1 MVIDASLSLCPVQL
15 NSNVVSL
22 NSHVG
27 QYAVICEKQ
36 REEVWRQA
44 PDRECLGWN
53 IDMLVELLTS
63 ILNIVC
69 CFVHSKILKLKQ
81 KLKEYEERKSQNS
94 GPGGSELT
102 WSRKQAEFKQ

>member
-1 MVIDASLSLCPVQL
+1 
-15 NSNVVSL
+15 
-22 NSHVG
+22 
-27 QYAVICEKQ
+27 
-36 REEVWRQA
+36 
-44 PDRECLGWN
+44 
-53 IDMLVELLTS
+53 MLVELLTS

-94 GPGGSELT
+94 GPGGSEFT